1 MPRGDSSLYFFYET
15 LYERKKKTKNPPKKI
30 TKIQDPKILLFM
42 PRGNSILILTALLY
56 TFFLYAL
63 KVQIFFSSIVLTC
76 MCTMSANLEYICW
89 PVGARVENYILIT
102 ECMSFTNN

>member
-15 LYERKKKTKNPPKKI
+15 LYERKKTKNPKKI

-56 TFFLYAL
+56 TFFY
-63 KVQIFFSSIVLTC
+63 
-76 MCTMSANLEYICW
+76 MH
-89 PVGARVENYILIT
+89 
-102 ECMSFTNN
+102 